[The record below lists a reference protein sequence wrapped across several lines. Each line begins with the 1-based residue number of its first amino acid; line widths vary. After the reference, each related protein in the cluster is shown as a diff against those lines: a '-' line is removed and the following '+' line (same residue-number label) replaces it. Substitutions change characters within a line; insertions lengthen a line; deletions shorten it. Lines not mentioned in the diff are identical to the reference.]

1 MKVEIDLSDV
11 LYDDEAGAE
20 ETLAECVRRQVVNQ
34 LADRFHAKIEKE
46 VTQTVQSL
54 IDQSVKTLV
63 NAKVQEATELALDT
77 EYTPVD
83 SYGRKAEPT
92 TIRKT
97 FVAALQGVMKFERRN
112 SSYDQSAFTNAV
124 MAAVDAHL
132 KEFKSQYTKL
142 VDAEFTSAVLA
153 ESQRKL
159 QERLGIKG

>member
-34 LADRFHAKIEKE
+34 LADRLHAKIEKE
-46 VTQTVQSL
+46 VMLAVHSQ
-54 IDQSVKTLV
+54 IDQRVTALV
-63 NAKVQEATELALDT
+63 NAKVQEVTEMALDS

-83 SYGRKAEPT
+83 SYGRTSCPT

-97 FVAALQGVMKFERRN
+97 FVAALQSVMKFERK
-112 SSYDQSAFTNAV
+112 SSYDQSPFTNAV
-124 MAAVDAHL
+124 MAAVESHL

-142 VDAEFTSAVLA
+142 VDAEFTAAVLTEA
-153 ESQRKL
+153 QRKL

>member
-1 MKVEIDLSDV
+1 MKVEINLSDV
-11 LYDDEAGAE
+11 LYDDETGSE

-34 LADRFHAKIEKE
+34 LADRFYAKIEKE
-46 VTQTVQSL
+46 VMLAVHSQ
-54 IDQSVKTLV
+54 IDQRVTAVV

-124 MAAVDAHL
+124 MAAVETHL
-132 KEFKSQYTKL
+132 KEFRSQYTKL
-142 VDAEFTSAVLA
+142 VDAEFASAVLEEA
-153 ESQRKL
+153 QKKL
-159 QERLGIKG
+159 QQRLGIK